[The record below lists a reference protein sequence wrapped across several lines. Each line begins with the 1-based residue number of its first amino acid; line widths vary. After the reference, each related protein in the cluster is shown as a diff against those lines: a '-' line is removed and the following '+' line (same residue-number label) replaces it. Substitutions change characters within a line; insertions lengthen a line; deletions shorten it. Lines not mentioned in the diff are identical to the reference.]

1 MTMEPVQEQAQ
12 ISTRAQK
19 QESPMKNVSAMGKKF
34 DNSKLLLNPEKH
46 AVNAGSGANPR
57 RMSMLD

>member
-1 MTMEPVQEQAQ
+1 
-12 ISTRAQK
+12 
-19 QESPMKNVSAMGKKF
+19 MKNVSAMGKKF
-34 DNSKLLLNPEKH
+34 DNSRLLNPEKP